1 MSIKS
6 SAEQDLHSIKQIME
20 RSTRFISLSGLS
32 GILSGI
38 YALTGAV
45 IAYYLLY
52 YPNSPVSNRFNYA
65 NEESIV
71 IKLIITAITVL
82 IASIFTGLWLTI
94 NKAKKQGVSYW
105 DRNSKRFLINTMIPL
120 LAGGAY
126 IFGLIV
132 RNYYGIIAPSCLIFY
147 GLALINGSN
156 FTWGEI
162 RYLGLLEIL
171 LGILCLLVPGYGL
184 LFWSIGFGV
193 LHIIYGT
200 LMYNRYDK

>member
-6 SAEQDLHSIKQIME
+6 SAEKDLHSIKQIME

-38 YALTGAV
+38 YALAGAV
-45 IAYYLLY
+45 ITYYLLY
-52 YPNSPVSNRFNYA
+52 YPNSPFGYRFSYV
-65 NEESIV
+65 NEESTV
-71 IKLIITAITVL
+71 IRLIITAIIVL
-82 IASIFTGLWLTI
+82 AASIITGLLLTI

-105 DRNSKRFLINTMIPL
+105 DRNSKRFLTNTLIPL
-120 LAGGAY
+120 LAGGAF
-126 IFGLIV
+126 IFGLIM
-132 RNYYGIIAPSCLIFY
+132 RGYYGIIAPSCLIFY

-171 LGILCLLVPGYGL
+171 LGILCLFVPGYGL
-184 LFWSIGFGV
+184 IFWSIGFGL